1 MKLANIDVGAAQ
13 NWSERVKAEIEE
25 IAPIINQVDNVWNNG
40 PTSDTISGKI
50 AEKVSQLD
58 ESWIR
63 ALDTAYEGI
72 DKVIQVIIKI
82 YNELKKAIQALDNM
96 F

>member
-1 MKLANIDVGAAQ
+1 MKIANIDVGAAQ

-50 AEKVSQLD
+50 AQKVSQLD

-82 YNELKKAIQALDNM
+82 YNEIQKAIQALDNM